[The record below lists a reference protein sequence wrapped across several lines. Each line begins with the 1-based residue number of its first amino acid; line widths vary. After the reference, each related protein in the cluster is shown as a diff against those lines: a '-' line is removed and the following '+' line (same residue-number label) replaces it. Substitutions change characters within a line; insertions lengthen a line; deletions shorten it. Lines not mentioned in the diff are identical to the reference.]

1 MARKHPWIVPA
12 EYFIEGRK
20 KIRSKVLEEYG
31 PGPHTKD
38 VKNKINQE
46 VRKRMERKNRARIH
60 HLYMKIEFQRRTVR
74 LCVPRFGYKKV
85 SFRPSQLIKHFTPQ
99 QIRCAAAKY
108 LKIKRRLEM

>member
-1 MARKHPWIVPA
+1 MAKKYPWSVPA

-20 KIRSKVLEEYG
+20 KIRSKVLEQYG
-31 PGPHTKD
+31 PGPFTKE
-38 VKNKINQE
+38 VKKKINQE
-46 VRKRMERKNRARIH
+46 VRKRMEKKNRARLH
-60 HLYMKIEFQRRTVR
+60 HQYMKIEFQGRKVR

-108 LKIKRRLEM
+108 LKIKQRLEM

>member
-1 MARKHPWIVPA
+1 MARDPIP
-12 EYFIEGRK
+12 
-20 KIRSKVLEEYG
+20 
-31 PGPHTKD
+31 
-38 VKNKINQE
+38 KNKINQE

-60 HLYMKIEFQRRTVR
+60 HLFMKIEFQRRTVR